1 MPNSKRVVLVT
12 GAAGGLGLAIAARFH
27 AHGDQVALL
36 DLDAKTL
43 DAAAATLP
51 GSLAV
56 AGDVTDE
63 ASIEAALDKIAA
75 NFGHSPDVLVNNAGI
90 VRFGDLLEHSV
101 ADFRRVIDV
110 NLVGA
115 FVVAKSAAKRMVARK
130 DGAIVNI
137 TSLNAVAP
145 SPDAGAYPAA
155 KAGLA
160 SLTQHLALSL
170 GPRGVRVN
178 AVGPGFIDA
187 GMSEQ
192 IYRDDAVRD
201 LRSRTVPARS
211 LGKAEDVANAVF
223 FLASPEARY
232 VHGQHLMVDGGVSFS
247 LKLQMPRP
255 APKPRV

>member
-1 MPNSKRVVLVT
+1 MPNNNRVVLVT

-27 AHGDQVALL
+27 AHGDHVALL

-56 AGDVTDE
+56 SGDVTDE
-63 ASIEAALDKIAA
+63 ESIEAAMDKIAA
-75 NFGHSPDVLVNNAGI
+75 TFGNAPDVLVNNAGI
-90 VRFGDLLEHSV
+90 VRFGDLLDHSV

-130 DGAIVNI
+130 CGAIVNI

-160 SLTQHLALSL
+160 LLTQHLALSL
-170 GPRGVRVN
+170 GPRGIRVN

-211 LGKAEDVANAVF
+211 LGTAEDVANAVF